1 MIIPFPYPIN
11 AILVS
16 ILDIVGISL
25 ALWVYWANKSN
36 NVNRGF
42 SLMVIFIL
50 SWVTCYYFAQYGDS
64 IFWFRLFTASVFFFF
79 IAYYFFIVRWF
90 LQKEGWY
97 KFFGWFVLVYGLFF
111 GFLAIITNLIINDSE
126 VIGKL
131 FYLFS
136 FRFYCLFNCKT

>member
-50 SWVTCYYFAQYGDS
+50 S
-64 IFWFRLFTASVFFFF
+64 L
-79 IAYYFFIVRWF
+79 
-90 LQKEGWY
+90 
-97 KFFGWFVLVYGLFF
+97 
-111 GFLAIITNLIINDSE
+111 
-126 VIGKL
+126 
-131 FYLFS
+131 
-136 FRFYCLFNCKT
+136 